1 MDKKG
6 KNKMMT
12 SDEVKNK
19 NSKPKK
25 GYHFPA
31 QNGRK
36 AIYIE
41 ASSLEEAND
50 IYEQIS
56 KK

>member
-1 MDKKG
+1 MEKG
-6 KNKMMT
+6 RKNKMMT
-12 SDEVKNK
+12 SDQVKNK
-19 NSKPKK
+19 KSQAKK

-31 QNGRK
+31 QHGRK
-36 AIYIE
+36 AVYIE
-41 ASSLEEAND
+41 ASSMDEAQE